1 MVALVKTRRI
11 AAEISLCCRR
21 HAASVLV
28 LFVAKFA

>member
-11 AAEISLCCRR
+11 AAEVRCAAAAMRR
-21 HAASVLV
+21 SCWL